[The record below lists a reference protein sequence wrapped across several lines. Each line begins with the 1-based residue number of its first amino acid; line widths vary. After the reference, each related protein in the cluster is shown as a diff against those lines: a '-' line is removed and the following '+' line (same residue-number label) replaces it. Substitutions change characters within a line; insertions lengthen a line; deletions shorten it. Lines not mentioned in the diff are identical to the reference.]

1 MVDRIPYADIEAIVM
16 AQAERVKRT
25 QTDTVGGG
33 TFDRPVPAASGDAP
47 FPTRAADSAD
57 VRSSDVFDFLVTE
70 GGLTPDEAEA
80 ELRKRR

>member
-1 MVDRIPYADIEAIVM
+1 VVDRIPYADIEAIVM
-16 AQAERVKRT
+16 AQAERVKRMQT
-25 QTDTVGGG
+25 QIPA
-33 TFDRPVPAASGDAP
+33 RPGEDAAPPSQSAE
-47 FPTRAADSAD
+47 SAD

>member
-1 MVDRIPYADIEAIVM
+1 VVDRIPYADIEAIVM

-25 QTDTVGGG
+25 QTTA
-33 TFDRPVPAASGDAP
+33 RPGDDAAPPPQPADA
-47 FPTRAADSAD
+47 AD